1 MEQPQAITRRNTV
14 VLANLVELA
23 SMSVAKILG
32 NDCAA
37 SADGM
42 KVSRQMLADSAAVHI
57 NGHLNIKLG
66 GK

>member
-1 MEQPQAITRRNTV
+1 
-14 VLANLVELA
+14 
-23 SMSVAKILG
+23 MSVAKILG

-37 SADGM
+37 SVDGM

-57 NGHLNIKLG
+57 NGHLNLKLG